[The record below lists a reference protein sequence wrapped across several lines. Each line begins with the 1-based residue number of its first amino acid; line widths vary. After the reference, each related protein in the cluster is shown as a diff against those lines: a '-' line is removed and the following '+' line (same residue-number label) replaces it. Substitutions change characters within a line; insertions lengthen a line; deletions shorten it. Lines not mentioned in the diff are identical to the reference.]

1 MSKTIPFFDYRSL
14 FQENEEQLLQVFSDV
29 SKRGAFIMQDDLSLF
44 EDRLCNYTGS
54 KYAIGVANATNALE
68 LLLKAGGIGQG
79 DEVIFCSHTM
89 VATASAIKFTGAT
102 PVPVEAGSD
111 HIIDADSIKGAIT
124 ENTRAIM
131 PTQLNGRVADMEA
144 IAMIAKE
151 YNLQIYEDSAQALGA
166 QFQEQSAGTF
176 GVGGC
181 ISFYPA
187 KILGCFGDGGVAL
200 TNHLEIYEKIKLF
213 RDHGRAADGNV
224 SVWGYNS
231 RLDNLQAAIL
241 NYFFDSLDQTIE
253 RRRAIASLYHNKLKD
268 LSMVQLPPPPL
279 GNSDHFDVF
288 QNYEIEADSRDEL
301 RSYLDNKGIGTL
313 IQWGGKAVHEFKDL
327 GFSQSLP
334 FTEQMMKRNLM
345 LPLNMS
351 VTDDEIDYICDCI
364 IKFFG

>member
-1 MSKTIPFFDYRSL
+1 MNVTIPFFDYRSL

-29 SKRGAFIMQDDLSLF
+29 GRRGAFIMQDDLSLF

-111 HIIDADSIKGAIT
+111 HIIDPDSIKGVIT

-144 IAMIAKE
+144 IAMIAEE

-166 QFQEQSAGTF
+166 RFQGQSAGTF

-200 TNHLEIYEKIKLF
+200 TNHLEIYEKIKLE
-213 RDHGRAADGNV
+213 RKHEI
-224 SVWGYNS
+224 
-231 RLDNLQAAIL
+231 NLSYSLLNTSKTQALFL
-241 NYFFDSLDQTIE
+241 NKTNLSL
-253 RRRAIASLYHNKLKD
+253 
-268 LSMVQLPPPPL
+268 
-279 GNSDHFDVF
+279 
-288 QNYEIEADSRDEL
+288 
-301 RSYLDNKGIGTL
+301 
-313 IQWGGKAVHEFKDL
+313 
-327 GFSQSLP
+327 
-334 FTEQMMKRNLM
+334 TEQFK
-345 LPLNMS
+345 
-351 VTDDEIDYICDCI
+351 
-364 IKFFG
+364 